1 MWYPPFKAGKKSICG
16 RYEWVWWCGWK
27 TCFGARQPGPK
38 MTATAP
44 FTTCAH
50 WCQTETE
57 MRIETKICKICGICK
72 HPLSAWAGGWVADI
86 FFTIW
91 LNPYI
96 GVRHWI
102 NQQVFGSV
110 FDELNLYVKFDQGT
124 WLILTPP
131 ILNAGYAWDWGQPIL
146 DNDQMQICAKDF
158 SIHREKEGGGNDL
171 RKFHVD
177 KILTKKS
184 LSLQVDSA
192 GGGQREFH
200 WVLFSWTQRAVFNI
214 SRNTVFKSK
223 SFI

>member
-1 MWYPPFKAGKKSICG
+1 ML
-16 RYEWVWWCGWK
+16 WCGWK

-72 HPLSAWAGGWVADI
+72 HPLSALSGWMGGRYFFHHLTKSIHWGYTLDKPAGLGSA
-86 FFTIW
+86 
-91 LNPYI
+91 
-96 GVRHWI
+96 
-102 NQQVFGSV
+102 FGRLDS
-110 FDELNLYVKFDQGT
+110 YVKFDQGT

-146 DNDQMQICAKDF
+146 DNDLMTKTFQFIERK
-158 SIHREKEGGGNDL
+158 KEAAMIWGNS
-171 RKFHVD
+171 
-177 KILTKKS
+177 KISTKKS
-184 LSLQVDSA
+184 LSLQFDSA

-200 WVLFSWTQRAVFNI
+200 WVLLLF
-214 SRNTVFKSK
+214 
-223 SFI
+223 

>member
-1 MWYPPFKAGKKSICG
+1 
-16 RYEWVWWCGWK
+16 
-27 TCFGARQPGPK
+27 

-57 MRIETKICKICGICK
+57 MRIETKICETCK

-124 WLILTPP
+124 WLILTSPQ
-131 ILNAGYAWDWGQPIL
+131 LNAGYAWDWGQPIL

-158 SIHREKEGGGNDL
+158 SSIERKKEASMIWGNSVWT
-171 RKFHVD
+171 KFRQRNRCLSN
-177 KILTKKS
+177 LT
-184 LSLQVDSA
+184 LQGVASVNSI
-192 GGGQREFH
+192 GF
-200 WVLFSWTQRAVFNI
+200 FFFFNA
-214 SRNTVFKSK
+214 TG
-223 SFI
+223 SFRHL

>member
-1 MWYPPFKAGKKSICG
+1 MWYPPFKAGKQSICG

-57 MRIETKICKICGICK
+57 MRIETKICKICK
-72 HPLSAWAGGWVADI
+72 HPLSALSGWMGGRYFFHHLTKSIHWGYTLDKPAG
-86 FFTIW
+86 
-91 LNPYI
+91 L
-96 GVRHWI
+96 
-102 NQQVFGSV
+102 GSV

-131 ILNAGYAWDWGQPIL
+131 MLNAGYAWDWGQPIL

-158 SIHREKEGGGNDL
+158 SIHTINYREKEGGVNDL
-171 RKFHVD
+171 RKFRVD
-177 KILTKKS
+177 KISTKKS
-184 LSLQVDSA
+184 LSLQFDSA

-200 WVLFSWTQRAVFNI
+200 WVLLLF
-214 SRNTVFKSK
+214 
-223 SFI
+223 